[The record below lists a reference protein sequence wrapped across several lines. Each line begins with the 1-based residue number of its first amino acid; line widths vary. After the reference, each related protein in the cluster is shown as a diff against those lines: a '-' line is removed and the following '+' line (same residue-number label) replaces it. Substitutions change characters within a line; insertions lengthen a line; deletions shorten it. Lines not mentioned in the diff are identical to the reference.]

1 MKNSYLGQAW
11 LVLLLALC
19 FGGALAGVEVT
30 LRDRIAENKKAM
42 TFGKIP
48 DLVPG
53 AVGGTQLDTEG
64 WEGFEDLTVYR
75 AEALGGRLVG
85 WVVKASGMG
94 YADRIELLVGLN
106 PSCTTITG
114 LAILNHKETPGLGA
128 FIKSDGFQDQFEG
141 KKGDGRI
148 APVKSGTPTDQQI
161 QAISGATISSQS
173 VCTIINKAVS
183 AVREKL
189 AAMAGGV

>member
-1 MKNSYLGQAW
+1 MKNSYIGQAW
-11 LVLLLALC
+11 LVLLLSLC
-19 FGGALAGVEVT
+19 FGGALAGVEVA
-30 LRDRIAENKKAM
+30 LRDRIAANKKAM

-53 AVGGTQLDTEG
+53 AVGGTKIEVEG
-64 WEGFEDLTVYR
+64 YTVYR
-75 AEALGGRLVG
+75 ALAPGGALVG
-85 WVVKASGMG
+85 WVVQASGMG
-94 YADRIELLVGLN
+94 YADRIELLVGLDR
-106 PSCTTITG
+106 SCTKITG
-114 LAILNHKETPGLGA
+114 LAILDHKETPGLGA
-128 FIKSDGFQDQFEG
+128 FIKGPDFQNQFAG
-141 KKGDGRI
+141 KTGDGQLT
-148 APVKSGTPTDQQI
+148 PVKSGTPTDRQI

>member
-1 MKNSYLGQAW
+1 MKNRYLGQAW

-19 FGGALAGVEVT
+19 FGGALAGVEVA
-30 LRDRIAENKKAM
+30 LRDRIAANKAAT

-53 AVGGTQLDTEG
+53 ATGGTKIEVEG
-64 WEGFEDLTVYR
+64 YTVYR
-75 AEALGGRLVG
+75 AVGTGGVLAG
-85 WVVKASGMG
+85 WVVQAGGMG
-94 YADRIELLVGLN
+94 YADRIDLLVGLDK
-106 PSCTTITG
+106 SCATITG
-114 LAILNHKETPGLGA
+114 MAVLDHKETPGLGA
-128 FIKSDGFQDQFEG
+128 FIKGDDFQNQFAG
-141 KKGDGRI
+141 KKGDVKLTAI
-148 APVKSGTPTDQQI
+148 KSGKPGDHEI
-161 QAISGATISSQS
+161 DAIDGATVSSQS

>member
-30 LRDRIAENKKAM
+30 LRDRIAANKAAM

-53 AVGGTQLDTEG
+53 ASGGTKIEVAG
-64 WEGFEDLTVYR
+64 YTVYR
-75 AEALGGRLVG
+75 ALGPGGVLAG
-85 WVVKASGMG
+85 WVVQASGMG
-94 YADRIELLVGLN
+94 YADRIELLVGLDT
-106 PSCTTITG
+106 SCTTITG
-114 LAILNHKETPGLGA
+114 LAILDHKETPGLGA
-128 FIKSDGFQDQFEG
+128 FIKSDGFQDQFAG
-141 KKGDGRI
+141 KKGDGQLK
-148 APVKSGTPTDQQI
+148 PVKSGTPTDEEI

-173 VCTIINKAVS
+173 VCTIINKALA